1 MIDSYLDN
9 ANFAPFKMKLIYKLD
24 TVLGDVFENLDGST
38 LILIAFQS
46 FLHFKNALDAEWNLL

>member
-1 MIDSYLDN
+1 
-9 ANFAPFKMKLIYKLD
+9 MKLTYKLD